1 MVVGQRNKAKVIIFE
16 CLNCIRYLDLFKC
29 DIEVGIK
36 RKNLNFMLLFNFDI
50 FVNILQF
57 ETTLRSRG
65 AFRTQ
70 LKI

>member
-1 MVVGQRNKAKVIIFE
+1 M
-16 CLNCIRYLDLFKC
+16 RYLDLFKC

-57 ETTLRSRG
+57 ETNLRSRG